1 MRSRGAAVGALI
13 AVLVATAHSIVQ
25 LYEPY
30 SDDPDNSGTMVIKPE
45 TLNEMIPKYLEDGWQ
60 VVRIPPPPG
69 CFRHF

>member
-13 AVLVATAHSIVQ
+13 AVLVAVAHGIAQ

-30 SDDPDNSGTMVIKPE
+30 SDDPDTSGIMRIKPE

-60 VVRIPPPPG
+60 VVRMPPPRG